1 MPGAVSLLKPEEKM
15 RVRRTPNPPRRGVQ
29 VVEAAIVLPVVMML
43 ILGTCSTAMGV
54 YYYQLVATLAREGA
68 RYASVHGDQY
78 APYTGNPV
86 TAYDIYINAI
96 KPMAV
101 GLNLSNLTY
110 QVQFGTAVSGW
121 TSWALSSNSPPTSPP
136 GPLYNGVQVT
146 VTYQWTPDLYITGP
160 LNLTSTSVMPMS
172 F

>member
-1 MPGAVSLLKPEEKM
+1 M
-15 RVRRTPNPPRRGVQ
+15 
-29 VVEAAIVLPVVMML
+29 VETAIVLPVVMML
-43 ILGTCSTAMGV
+43 TLGTFSTAMGV

-68 RYASVHGDQY
+68 RYASVHGSQY
-78 APYTGNPV
+78 APQYGPPIQ
-86 TAYDIYINAI
+86 ASDIYINAI

-110 QVQFGTAVSGW
+110 QVQWGTAVSGSWVW
-121 TSWALSSNSPPTSPP
+121 TSWVSSLTSPPTSYNPNSTPP
-136 GPLYNGVQVT
+136 GEPLYNGVQVT

-160 LNLTSTSVMPMS
+160 INLTSTSVMPMS

>member
-1 MPGAVSLLKPEEKM
+1 VA
-15 RVRRTPNPPRRGVQ
+15 Q
-29 VVEAAIVLPVVMML
+29 VLETAIILPAVMML
-43 ILGTCSTAMGV
+43 TLGTFSTAMGV

-68 RYASVHGDQY
+68 RYASVHGSQY
-78 APYTGNPV
+78 AQYGPPIQ
-86 TAYDIYINAI
+86 ASDIYINAI

-110 QVQFGTAVSGW
+110 QVQWGTAVSGSWVW
-121 TSWALSSNSPPTSPP
+121 TSWVSSSTSLTTSPP
-136 GPLYNGVQVT
+136 GPSPPGLYNGVQVT
-146 VTYQWTPDLYITGP
+146 VTYQWTLDLYITGP

>member
-1 MPGAVSLLKPEEKM
+1 M

-29 VVEAAIVLPVVMML
+29 MVEAAIVLPVVMML
-43 ILGTCSTAMGV
+43 ILGTFSTAMGV

-68 RYASVHGDQY
+68 RYASVHGSQY
-78 APYTGNPV
+78 APYGPPV
-86 TAYDIYINAI
+86 HASDIYINAI

-110 QVQFGTAVSGW
+110 QVQWGTAVSGSWVW
-121 TSWALSSNSPPTSPP
+121 TSWVSSSTSLTTSPP
-136 GPLYNGVQVT
+136 GPSPPGLYNGVQVT
-146 VTYQWTPDLYITGP
+146 VTYQWTLDLYITGP

>member
-1 MPGAVSLLKPEEKM
+1 M

-29 VVEAAIVLPVVMML
+29 AVEAAIVLPVVMML

-68 RYASVHGDQY
+68 RYASVHGSQY
-78 APYTGNPV
+78 VQPCRYGGTPV
-86 TAYDIYINAI
+86 TASDIYINAI

-110 QVQFGTAVSGW
+110 TVQWGTAVSGSWVW
-121 TSWALSSNSPPTSPP
+121 TSWVSSSTSPPTSPP
-136 GPLYNGVQVT
+136 GPPARAV
-146 VTYQWTPDLYITGP
+146 
-160 LNLTSTSVMPMS
+160 
-172 F
+172 